1 MLREAAQALVVMA
14 ATLALGGLGTWL
26 APEPAAADY
35 PMACMSESEQD
46 EQGRVR
52 LWLVDGFNVLHV
64 GVLQGRDRRGW
75 WKRERREELLERVKG
90 FRAEHDGADVLVVF
104 DGKHPPEPAHEADVP
119 VVFAPSADEWLVR
132 AVRDAERA
140 ESIAVVT
147 ADRRLADRVRRR
159 GASVVAPRSFIS
171 RCGVPATSAAEGGS
185 GA

>member
-119 VVFAPSADEWLVR
+119 VVFAPSAVAGSRIASDDGAPASSPR
-132 AVRDAERA
+132 ARSSHAVGCPRPPQQRA
-140 ESIAVVT
+140 GPKRESGACK
-147 ADRRLADRVRRR
+147 RRR
-159 GASVVAPRSFIS
+159 RAQR
-171 RCGVPATSAAEGGS
+171 GGER
-185 GA
+185 